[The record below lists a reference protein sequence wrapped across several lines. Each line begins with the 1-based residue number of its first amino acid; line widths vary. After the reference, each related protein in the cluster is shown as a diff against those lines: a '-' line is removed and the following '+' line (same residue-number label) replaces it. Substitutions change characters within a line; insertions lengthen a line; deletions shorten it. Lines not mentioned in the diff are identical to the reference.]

1 MFIRAFTCLLL
12 WLLASS
18 HVSAASI
25 EAQRS
30 AYGTVDRVVAVWSA
44 TEVMSGAWIGVF
56 TPTASNTDYG
66 SQNIRWAY
74 LPSGATHGELA
85 LGPLP
90 AGNYEFRLFKD
101 SAYTVLARS
110 AVFTVTTSNG
120 PTFTP
125 ATSELYLP
133 EITVNRGS
141 KYTGVRLR
149 VTGYSEVK
157 FNDNRAT
164 YNDYITNGSVLMVTS
179 LMMNGTE
186 LRNVYVGGLTFDIL
200 AATAASTIP
209 SSGPLTPVQGLAKLA
224 GTYSFTVNQST
235 SAQFTTNS
243 VINVTITS
251 AGRVQFSAGGFDI
264 GYGDNTVATRVIGT
278 PGSGNES
285 YQLFSANNM
294 QQISFSQAN
303 GSPKDITFTTLTTG
317 FVVSGRR

>member
-1 MFIRAFTCLLL
+1 MFTRAFTCLLL

-18 HVSAASI
+18 HVAAASI
-25 EAQRS
+25 DAQKP

-44 TEVMSGAWIGVF
+44 TEVASGAWIGVF
-56 TPTASNTDYG
+56 SPTASNTDYG
-66 SQNIRWAY
+66 NQNVRWAY
-74 LPSGATHGELA
+74 LPSGATRGELA

-90 AGNYEFRLFKD
+90 AGSYEFRLFKD
-101 SAYTVLARS
+101 AAYTVLAKS

-120 PTFTP
+120 PIFTP

-133 EITVNRGS
+133 EITVNRGT

-157 FNDNRAT
+157 LNDNRAT
-164 YNDYITNGSVLMVTS
+164 YDDFITNGSVLMLTS
-179 LMMNGTE
+179 LMMDGVE

-200 AATAASTIP
+200 AATAPST
-209 SSGPLTPVQGLAKLA
+209 GPLTPVQGLAKLA

-235 SAQFTTNS
+235 SAQFPRNS
-243 VINVTITS
+243 VINVTISS

-264 GYGDNTVATRVIGT
+264 GFADNTVATRVVGT
-278 PGSGNES
+278 PGSGSES